1 LLPLAANFRRF
12 RNQNRFRE
20 YQTEEEKRGMKFLLV
35 GVVLVSAAF
44 ARVGCFET
52 HWARQEARD
61 ARQWARQET
70 REARR
75 EAVQYRQ
82 EARRYA
88 MEAEREARR
97 EAQRYRNEL
106 RRELRDTLRQDR
118 SDSTSLR
125 RIF

>member
-1 LLPLAANFRRF
+1 LLPLEANFRRF

-20 YQTEEEKRGMKFLLV
+20 YQTKKERGMKLV
-35 GVVLVSAAF
+35 LIAVILVSAAF

-52 HWARQEARD
+52 RWARQEARE
-61 ARQWARQET
+61 ARQWAREET

-106 RRELRDTLRQDR
+106 RRELRDNLRPDR
-118 SDSTSLR
+118 SDSTGMR
-125 RIF
+125 RVF